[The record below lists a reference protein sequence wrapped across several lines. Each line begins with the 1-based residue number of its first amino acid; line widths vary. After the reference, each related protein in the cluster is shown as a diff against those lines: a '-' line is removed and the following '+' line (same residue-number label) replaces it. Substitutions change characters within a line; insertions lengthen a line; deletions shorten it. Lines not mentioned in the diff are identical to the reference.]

1 MYQVNDMICI
11 LYIRDNKIGS
21 IIPTVVLLTTE
32 IIELLFLNSMI
43 NLSITL

>member
-21 IIPTVVLLTTE
+21 IISTVFYSLQKL
-32 IIELLFLNSMI
+32 
-43 NLSITL
+43 